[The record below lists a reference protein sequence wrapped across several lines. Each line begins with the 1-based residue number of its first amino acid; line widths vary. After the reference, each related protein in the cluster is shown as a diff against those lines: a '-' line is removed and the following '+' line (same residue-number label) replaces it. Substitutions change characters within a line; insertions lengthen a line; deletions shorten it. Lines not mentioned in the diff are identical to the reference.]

1 MRVTSLG
8 SGSSGNA
15 YLIEAGPQGRTRI
28 LIDAG
33 FPTRVLAE
41 RLRLAGSAPGQLQG
55 VLVTHEHS
63 DHILGLPM
71 LIGRYKVPVF
81 ADPRTLEVLREIFTA
96 GTMRSESG
104 GLVYLEEQLSAAS
117 GSNRSALVQEELISI
132 STLEEEI
139 ALDEGVILAQNT
151 SSLEEEVVEVLS
163 GTILEEE
170 IASARRGSTIEEDV
184 GPPQTPPVA
193 GAWRALPTG
202 TNCVIGDIEVHSFPV
217 SHDAVAPCG
226 YLLHAGGCRVCLVT
240 DSGEVTP
247 VMLKA
252 MAQADLLILE
262 SNHDRARLLSGPYPY
277 HLKQR
282 ILSPTGHLSNAQAAE
297 AVLRTWSS
305 DGLRWLWLAHLS
317 RTNNTPKLA
326 LTSMQ
331 QALRNAGANLSQIHI
346 SVLGRDLGTNWDSA
360 RLWRDTHLWEM

>member
-15 YLIEAGPQGRTRI
+15 YLVEAGPQGRTRL

-33 FPTRVLAE
+33 FSARVLAE
-41 RLRLAGSAPGQLQG
+41 RLRQAGSMPGQLQG

-63 DHILGLPM
+63 DHILGLPVLM
-71 LIGRYKVPVF
+71 RRYGVPIF
-81 ADPRTLEVLREIFTA
+81 ADPHTLAALREIFTSGA
-96 GTMRSESG
+96 MRSESG
-104 GLVYLEEQLSAAS
+104 SLVRLEAELSVANGSSDGLSV
-117 GSNRSALVQEELISI
+117 R
-132 STLEEEI
+132 EEI
-139 ALDEGVILAQNT
+139 TLMQSVSLLEAEATGTQGAPILAQ
-151 SSLEEEVVEVLS
+151 
-163 GTILEEE
+163 
-170 IASARRGSTIEEDV
+170 A
-184 GPPQTPPVA
+184 Q
-193 GAWRALPTG
+193 GARALAGEHGDALWRPLLAG
-202 TNCVIGDIEVHSFPV
+202 TSCVIGDIDVRSFPV

-226 YLLHAGGCRVCLVT
+226 YLLHAGGCRVCIVT

-247 VMLKA
+247 VMLEA

-262 SNHDRARLLSGPYPY
+262 SNHDRARLLGGPYPY

-282 ILSPTGHLSNAQAAE
+282 ILSPSGHLSNAQAAE

-326 LTSMQ
+326 LMSMQ
-331 QALRNAGANLSQIHI
+331 QSLREAGANLAQIHI
-346 SVLGRDLGTNWDSA
+346 SVLGREMGKSWDST
-360 RLWRDTHLWEM
+360 RLWRDTHVWEM